1 MLSGKVT
8 LSPLLA
14 RRCGRNRMPAV
25 SPPVWTAS
33 DARRWPAGVDGTGCP
48 PRAEAEDVSLTRP
61 LDPADDWSACQNPSK
76 ACVLLFSKDVSTV
89 LNGSLKKKKKKMV
102 LGKRR
107 RKNMYQS
114 LSLWQ
119 SLRQSVSSSVEKV
132 PQPLVQTRGG
142 GVVHARV
149 PA

>member
-89 LNGSLKKKKKKMV
+89 LNGSLKKKKKDGI
-102 LGKRR
+102 GK
-107 RKNMYQS
+107 
-114 LSLWQ
+114 
-119 SLRQSVSSSVEKV
+119 EKEEEYV
-132 PQPLVQTRGG
+132 PEP
-142 GVVHARV
+142 
-149 PA
+149 